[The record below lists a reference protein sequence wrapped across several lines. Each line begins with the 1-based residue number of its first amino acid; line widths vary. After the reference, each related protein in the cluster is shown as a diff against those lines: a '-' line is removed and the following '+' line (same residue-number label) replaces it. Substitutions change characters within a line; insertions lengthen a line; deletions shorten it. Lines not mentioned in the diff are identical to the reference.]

1 MKKEIGFIGLGSMG
15 LNMVYKL
22 LDEGYT
28 VHAWNRSE
36 GARLNADEAGAKTYG
51 NIHEMTKAMKGEE
64 RVFWIMVSA
73 GPAVDEVLSELKKHI
88 KTGDIV
94 VEGANSF
101 YEDSVKRHD
110 EFKKL
115 GVYYFDAGVSGGLG
129 GARNGACIMIGGDKK
144 IFEEH
149 LEQIVKDLAIE
160 NGYGYFGE
168 TGAGHYVKMV
178 HNAIEYAMMQAMGEG
193 MNLISKSQ
201 YKGVDF
207 EKLTDVWN
215 HGSIIEGRLM
225 GFLKDAL
232 SKDNNLEK
240 TESEV
245 GSLGTGEWSVRE
257 ALKNEV
263 PFSAIAG
270 SVFARYNSRGNDD
283 FSAKVVQ
290 SLRVEFG
297 GHNSQER
304 PQK

>member
-1 MKKEIGFIGLGSMG
+1 MTKEVGFLGLGSMG

-22 LDEGYT
+22 LDAGYT
-28 VHAWNRSE
+28 VHAWNRGEEPRNQAKSK
-36 GARLNADEAGAKTYG
+36 GAKTY
-51 NIHEMTKAMKGEE
+51 NSISDMVQAMKGSN
-64 RVFWIMVSA
+64 RVFWSMVSA
-73 GPAVDEVLSELKKHI
+73 GPAVDEVLSELKKYV
-88 KTGDIV
+88 KKGDIL

-101 YEDSVKRHD
+101 YKDSIRRHD
-110 EFKKL
+110 EFAKH
-115 GVYYFDAGVSGGLG
+115 GVIYFDAGVSGGLE
-129 GARNGACIMIGGDKK
+129 GARNGSCIMVGGDKQVFTK
-144 IFEEH
+144 Y
-149 LEQIVKDLAIE
+149 LENIVKDLAIE
-160 NGYGYFGE
+160 KGYGYFGVS
-168 TGAGHYVKMV
+168 GAGHYVKMV

-193 MNLISKSQ
+193 VNLITKSQ
-201 YKGVDF
+201 YQSVDL

-225 GFLKDAL
+225 GFLNNAL
-232 SKDNNLEK
+232 TRDTNLEN
-240 TESEV
+240 TDSEV
-245 GSLGTGEWSVRE
+245 GSLGTGEWSVTE

-290 SLRVEFG
+290 ALRVEFG

>member
-36 GARLNADEAGAKTYG
+36 GKGLAAKKAGAKIYDSIEDLA
-51 NIHEMTKAMKGEE
+51 NEMSGSE
-64 RVFWIMVSA
+64 RIFWSMVSA
-73 GPAVDEVLSELKKHI
+73 GPAVDEVHNELKKFT
-88 KTGDIV
+88 KKGDIV

-101 YEDSVKRHD
+101 YKDSIRRHD
-110 EFKKL
+110 EFQRL

-129 GARNGACIMIGGDKK
+129 GARNGSCIMVGGDRE
-144 IFEEH
+144 IFEKH
-149 LEQIVKDLAIE
+149 LEPLVKDLAIE
-160 NGYGYFGE
+160 DGYGYFGE

-193 MNLISKSQ
+193 INLISKSQ
-201 YKGVDF
+201 YTNVDF

-225 GFLKDAL
+225 GFLKNAL
-232 SKDNNLEK
+232 SKDSGLKN
-240 TESEV
+240 TESEI

-263 PFSAIAG
+263 PFSTIAG

-290 SLRVEFG
+290 ALRVEFG

>member
-1 MKKEIGFIGLGSMG
+1 MKKEIGFIGLGNMG

-22 LDEGYT
+22 LDKGYT
-28 VHAWNRSE
+28 VRAWNRSE
-36 GARLNADEAGAKTYG
+36 RKGLAAKKAGAIIYNSVEDLAREISG
-51 NIHEMTKAMKGEE
+51 GE
-64 RVFWIMVSA
+64 RIFWSMVSA
-73 GPAVDEVLSELKKHI
+73 GPAVDEVLSELKKHV
-88 KTGDIV
+88 KKGDIV

-101 YEDSVKRHD
+101 YEDSVRRHN
-110 EFKKL
+110 EFEKL

-129 GARNGACIMIGGDKK
+129 GARNGSCIMVGGDKE
-144 IFEEH
+144 IFEKH
-149 LEQIVKDLAIE
+149 LEPIVKDLAIE
-160 NGYGYFGE
+160 DGYGYFGE
-168 TGAGHYVKMV
+168 AGAGHYVKMV

-201 YKGVDF
+201 YKDVDF

-232 SKDNNLEK
+232 SKDKGLDK
-240 TESEV
+240 TDSEI
-245 GSLGTGEWSVRE
+245 GSLGTGEWSVKE

-263 PFSAIAG
+263 PFSTIAG

-290 SLRVEFG
+290 ALRIEFG

>member
-290 SLRVEFG
+290 ALRVEFG

>member
-178 HNAIEYAMMQAMGEG
+178 HNAIEYAMMQAIGEG

-290 SLRVEFG
+290 ALRVEFG

>member
-1 MKKEIGFIGLGSMG
+1 MTKEIGFIGLGSMG

-22 LDEGYT
+22 IDQGYK

-36 GARLNADEAGAKTYG
+36 GARLDAEKAGAKTYG
-51 NIHEMTKAMKGEE
+51 SIEDMTKAMKGEM
-64 RVFWIMVSA
+64 RVFWSMVSA
-73 GPAVDEVLSELKKHI
+73 GPAVDDVLTELKKYVI
-88 KTGDIV
+88 KGDIV

-110 EFKKL
+110 EFEKI
-115 GVYYFDAGVSGGLG
+115 GVYYFDAGVSGGLE
-129 GARNGACIMIGGDKK
+129 GARNGSCIMVGGDKK
-144 IFEEH
+144 IFEAH

-160 NGYGYFGE
+160 DGYGYFGE

-201 YKGVDF
+201 YKGVNF

-225 GFLKDAL
+225 GFLKAAL
-232 SKDNNLEK
+232 SKDSKLEK

-263 PFSAIAG
+263 PFPTIAG
-270 SVFARYNSRGNDD
+270 SVFARYNSRGNDN

-290 SLRVEFG
+290 ALRVEFG

>member
-36 GARLNADEAGAKTYG
+36 GARLDAKKAGAQVYESIG
-51 NIHEMTKAMKGEE
+51 EMAKALEE
-64 RVFWIMVSA
+64 DERLFWSMVSA
-73 GPAVDEVLSELKKHI
+73 GPAVDEVLNELKKYVR
-88 KTGDIV
+88 KGDLV

-110 EFKKL
+110 EFASL

-129 GARNGACIMIGGDKK
+129 GARNGACIMIGGDRAV
-144 IFEEH
+144 FEKH
-149 LEQIVKDLAIE
+149 LEQVVKDLAIE
-160 NGYGYFGE
+160 DGYGYFGE

-201 YKGVDF
+201 YKDVDF

-232 SKDNNLEK
+232 SKDHKLEN
-240 TESEV
+240 TDSEV

-283 FSAKVVQ
+283 YSAKVVQ
-290 SLRVEFG
+290 ALRVVFG

>member
-36 GARLNADEAGAKTYG
+36 GSRSEAKTAGAMVYESVS
-51 NIHEMTKAMKGEE
+51 EMANSISGTE
-64 RVFWIMVSA
+64 RVFWSMVSA
-73 GPAVDEVLSELKKHI
+73 GPAVDEVLSELKKHV
-88 KTGDIV
+88 KKSDII

-101 YEDSVKRHD
+101 YEDSVRRHN
-110 EFKKL
+110 EFEKL

-129 GARNGACIMIGGDKK
+129 GARNGSCIMVGGDKE
-144 IFEEH
+144 IFEKH

-160 NGYGYFGE
+160 DGYGYFGE
-168 TGAGHYVKMV
+168 PGAGHYVKMV

-201 YKGVDF
+201 YKAVDF

-225 GFLKDAL
+225 GFLKEAL
-232 SKDNNLEK
+232 SKNPNLK
-240 TESEV
+240 DTDSEI

-257 ALKNEV
+257 ALKNGV
-263 PFSAIAG
+263 PFPTIAG
-270 SVFARYNSRGNDD
+270 SVFARYNSRGNDE

-290 SLRVEFG
+290 ALRVEFG

-304 PQK
+304 PQN

>member
-73 GPAVDEVLSELKKHI
+73 GPAVDVVLSELKKHI

-178 HNAIEYAMMQAMGEG
+178 HNAIEYAMMQAIGEG

-290 SLRVEFG
+290 ALRVEFG

>member
-1 MKKEIGFIGLGSMG
+1 MKKEIGFLGLGSMG
-15 LNMVYKL
+15 INMVYKL

-28 VHAWNRSE
+28 VYAWNRSK
-36 GARLNADEAGAKTYG
+36 APRLDAKKAGALVFES
-51 NIHEMTKAMKGEE
+51 ISEMTNAMKSGE
-64 RVFWIMVSA
+64 RVFWSMVSA
-73 GPAVDEVLSELKKHI
+73 GPAVDEILSELKKYVR
-88 KTGDIV
+88 KGDIV

-101 YEDSVKRHD
+101 YKDSVRRHND
-110 EFKKL
+110 FKKL
-115 GVYYFDAGVSGGLG
+115 GIYYFDTGVSGGLE
-129 GARNGACIMIGGDKK
+129 GARNGACIMVGGDKAVFTK
-144 IFEEH
+144 NV
-149 LEQIVKDLAIE
+149 EQIVKALAIKD
-160 NGYGYFGE
+160 GYGYFGE
-168 TGAGHYVKMV
+168 SGAGHYVKMV
-178 HNAIEYAMMQAMGEG
+178 HNAIEYATMQAMGEG

-201 YKGVDF
+201 YKSVNF

-225 GFLKDAL
+225 GFLKNAL
-232 SKDNNLEK
+232 SKDAKLAR

-263 PFSAIAG
+263 PFSTIAG

-290 SLRVEFG
+290 ALRVEFG
-297 GHNSQER
+297 GHNSKER